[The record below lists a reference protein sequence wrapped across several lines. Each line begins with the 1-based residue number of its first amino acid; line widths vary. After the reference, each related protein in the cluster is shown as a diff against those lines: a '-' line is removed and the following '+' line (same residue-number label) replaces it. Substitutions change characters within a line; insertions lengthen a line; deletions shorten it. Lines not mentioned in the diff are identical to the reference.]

1 MMRIFF
7 IIITMRTNSIA
18 FIDWNII
25 FLGWMCY
32 ILIECS
38 GSIDV
43 IIIG

>member
-18 FIDWNII
+18 FIAWNII
-25 FLGWMCY
+25 LLGWMGY

-38 GSIDV
+38 SNIDV